1 MGVSMKIGVVLA
13 AVSALTLSGCGAE
26 CGGAATNGA
35 AAGACGLHTTF
46 FASRTANQPV
56 STFRKS

>member
-1 MGVSMKIGVVLA
+1 MKMGVILA
-13 AVSALTLSGCGAE
+13 ALAALGVSGCNAE

-46 FASRTANQPV
+46 FASRTANQPA
-56 STFRKS
+56 SAFRKS

>member
-13 AVSALTLSGCGAE
+13 ALAALAVSGCNAE
-26 CGGAATNGA
+26 CGGAATNST

-46 FASRTANQPV
+46 FASKTASQPAAA
-56 STFRKS
+56 FRKS

>member
-1 MGVSMKIGVVLA
+1 MKIGVVLA
-13 AVSALTLSGCGAE
+13 ALAALALCGCNAE

-46 FASRTANQPV
+46 FAAKTANQPAAA
-56 STFRKS
+56 FRKS